1 MTSCKSCLLSDSHP
15 SINFDAQG
23 ICSFC
28 RNFNKSPAFQYKG
41 KTVLMKLL
49 AQLKS
54 DRKDHEYDCLL
65 GLSGGRDSSYLAFH
79 AVNDWGLR
87 VLTYCYDNGHMPAEI
102 RDNVNKIARKL
113 GLKLIYFGNE
123 TEKNRDLFRSL
134 FDAWIQRPHVG
145 MIQTFCIGCRG
156 GINKFI
162 PKLCQPDNI
171 TDLLDGSNFYED
183 TSYKL
188 ALFGINRN
196 DDEAFTGGN
205 QNKIHIQLLWALGN
219 QVVKNL
225 HYLKPNIV
233 VNGISDFLQGFKP
246 KSNKIYPF
254 FYEKYDEQ
262 KVMNTIT
269 REFDWRKP
277 DYAPNSWRADCN
289 LAMVKNYLHLK
300 ILGFSDYDLFFSNL
314 IRGGIIDR
322 STGVKRLQEVNGI
335 LLNST
340 DKIIELLKSY
350 NIKTDSVDGFLNLT
364 EKSVKTNKKPV

>member
-1 MTSCKSCLLSDSHP
+1 MKTCKLCLLSNSHP
-15 SINFDAQG
+15 SINFDAQNV
-23 ICSFC
+23 CSFC
-28 RNFNKSPAFQYKG
+28 RNFATSPAFKYKG
-41 KTVLMKLL
+41 KAALMKLL
-49 AQLKS
+49 TQLKS
-54 DRKDHEYDCLL
+54 KRKDYEYDCLL
-65 GLSGGRDSSYLAFH
+65 GLSGGRDSSYLAFR

-102 RDNVNKIARKL
+102 RDNVKKITQKL
-113 GLKLIYFGNE
+113 GLKLVYFGNE
-123 TEKNRDLFRSL
+123 TEKNRNLFKSI
-134 FDAWIQRPHVG
+134 FDAWIQHPHMG

-188 ALFGINRN
+188 ALFGINRS

-205 QNKIHIQLLWALGN
+205 QNKIHMQLLWALGN
-219 QVVKNL
+219 QVARNL
-225 HYLKPNIV
+225 HYVQPTIV

-254 FYEKYDEQ
+254 FHEKYDEE
-262 KVMNTIT
+262 KVMTTIA

-300 ILGFSDYDLFFSNL
+300 VLGFSDYDLFFSNL
-314 IRGGIIDR
+314 IRGGVIDR
-322 STGVKRLQEVNGI
+322 NMGVKRLQEVNKI
-335 LLNST
+335 LLSST
-340 DKIIELLKSY
+340 EKIIELLKSY
-350 NIKTDSVDGFLNLT
+350 NIKADSVDRFLKLTGGFSRK
-364 EKSVKTNKKPV
+364 E